1 VPAIRTRFRVVR
13 DPIGVAQDAM
23 TSRDIE
29 LDAAATLLI
38 AAHRALRPRPKLPAA
53 CAPKN
58 LLEAYTIQDRFV
70 AMLGRPAGYKLG
82 YVNPA
87 VQQSL
92 GITSP
97 VFGRLIAGR
106 VHASAAALPAAGFAT
121 RVVETEFGFRMARAL
136 PARATPYALDE
147 VAAAV
152 GAVLPSFEI
161 IDSRF
166 EEWRKLSPLEAIA
179 DNVLHSHWVHGAE
192 RTDFRAL
199 ELAKLEVVTRVNGAE
214 ATRGVGANVL
224 GSPLHALHWLANRLS
239 QMGRG
244 LGAGDLVTTGCVT
257 DILEL
262 APGDSAEADFGPLGS
277 VRVDF
282 AS

>member
-1 VPAIRTRFRVVR
+1 MAK
-13 DPIGVAQDAM
+13 GGMA
-23 TSRDIE
+23 SRDIE

-58 LLEAYTIQDRFV
+58 LLEAYTVQDRFV
-70 AMLGRPAGYKLG
+70 AMLGTPAGYKLG

-92 GITSP
+92 GITEP
-97 VFGRLIAGR
+97 VFGRLIAER
-106 VHASAAALPAAGFAT
+106 VHRSPASLPAASFAT
-121 RVVETEFGFRMARAL
+121 RVIETEFGFRMARAL
-136 PARATPYALDE
+136 PARPAPYSLEE
-147 VAAAV
+147 VTAAV
-152 GAVLPSFEI
+152 GAALPALEI
-161 IDSRF
+161 VDSRF
-166 EEWRKLSPLEAIA
+166 EEWRKLTALEAIA
-179 DNVLHSHWVHGAE
+179 DDVLHSHWVHGAE
-192 RTDFRAL
+192 LADFRAL
-199 ELAKLEVVTRVNGAE
+199 DLAAQEVVTRVNGVE

-224 GSPLHALHWLANRLS
+224 GSPLHALHWLANGLS

-244 LGAGDLVTTGCVT
+244 LAAGDLITTGCVT

-282 AS
+282 PS

>member
-1 VPAIRTRFRVVR
+1 MA
-13 DPIGVAQDAM
+13 
-23 TSRDIE
+23 SRDVE

-53 CAPKN
+53 CAPKT
-58 LLEAYTIQDRFV
+58 LLEAYAVQDRFV
-70 AMLGRPAGYKLG
+70 ALLGRPVGYKLG

-92 GITSP
+92 GIGEP

-106 VHASAAALPAAGFAT
+106 VHASPAALPAVDFAT

-136 PARATPYALDE
+136 PARAEPYSLDE
-147 VAAAV
+147 VAGAIGAA
-152 GAVLPSFEI
+152 LPALEI
-161 IDSRF
+161 VDSRF
-166 EEWRKLSPLEAIA
+166 EEWRKLSALEAVA

-192 RTDFRAL
+192 VADFRDL
-199 ELAKLEVVTRVNGAE
+199 DLASLEVVTRVNGAE
-214 ATRGVGANVL
+214 ATRGKGANVL
-224 GSPLHALHWLANRLS
+224 GSPLHALLWLANGLS

-244 LGAGDLVTTGCVT
+244 LAAGDLVTTGCVT

-262 APGDSAEADFGPLGS
+262 AAGDSAEADFGPLGR
-277 VRVDF
+277 VRAEF
-282 AS
+282 PS